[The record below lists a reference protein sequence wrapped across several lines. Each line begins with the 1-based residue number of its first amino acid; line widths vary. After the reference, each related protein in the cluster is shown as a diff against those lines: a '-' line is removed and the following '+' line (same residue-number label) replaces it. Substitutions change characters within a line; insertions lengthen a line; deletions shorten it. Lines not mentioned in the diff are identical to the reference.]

1 MAGGPESGASVVAGT
16 SVDPMEVVGLRRS
29 LSAVDID
36 ERRRQLADL
45 TIDADAPVVQ
55 HELAGLCYLAYEFAD
70 ARAHAESAFL
80 AFKERG
86 EPRRAAVA
94 AALLGRI
101 YFEGLDNRP
110 AANGWFSRART
121 MLVGEGP
128 CVEQGW
134 VLLGLV
140 GCSVENAEQ
149 LSRDCEQALQ
159 IARAFGDTDLE
170 CKALADGGIAA
181 ISLGRLEEGLAKVDE
196 AMAMV
201 SCGEV
206 GYFSAAQVLCDAVTA
221 CERSGEVGRL
231 EAWLDVLDGAGVA
244 RPDDRRPLLFSHC
257 HTAYGTVLC
266 RAGRWREAEGAL
278 QLGVATSKDG
288 FGYHRI
294 GGRAGLAELR
304 IRQGR
309 LDEAALLLQSCAA
322 RVEAAFAQALLHQA
336 EGRHDDAVSVATR
349 ALRDLGPDER
359 VRAVPLLG
367 LEVRS
372 LLALGEVEAATDAA
386 VELERRTSGSA
397 VRSGAGYAALA
408 KAEIHRASGD
418 VSASVQELER
428 GLAALSGSR
437 LPLLEAELRLL
448 LAEATETT
456 NPSLAEA
463 EARSALE
470 LYAGIDAPEAA
481 RCHAVLTR
489 LGRDLPPVSRRSSP
503 VDDLSGREREV
514 LLLLGRGRS
523 NPEIAAEL
531 FISRKTVEHHVGA
544 VLRKLGLR
552 NRTEAAT
559 YAGRVLGPEPF

>member
-1 MAGGPESGASVVAGT
+1 MTIGREAGT
-16 SVDPMEVVGLRRS
+16 PVDGIRRS
-29 LSAVDID
+29 LAAVDVD
-36 ERRRQLADL
+36 ERRRQLAGL
-45 TIDADAPVVQ
+45 ATGADAPEVR
-55 HELAGLCYLAYEFAD
+55 HELAGLCYLAYEFAE
-70 ARAHAESAFL
+70 ARTHAEAAFL
-80 AFKERG
+80 GFKQRSDR
-86 EPRRAAVA
+86 RRAAVA

-101 YFEGLDNRP
+101 FFEGLDNRP

-121 MLVGEGP
+121 MLEDEGP
-128 CVEQGW
+128 CVERGW

-149 LSRDCEQALQ
+149 LSRDCTEALE
-159 IARAFGDTDLE
+159 IARSFGDTDLE

-206 GYFSAAQVLCDAVTA
+206 GYFTAAQVLCDAVTA

-231 EAWLDVLDGAGVA
+231 EAWLDVLDDAGVA
-244 RPDDRRPLLFSHC
+244 SPDDRRPLMFSHC

-278 QLGVATSKDG
+278 QLGVATSRDG

-294 GGRAGLAELR
+294 GGRAALAELR

-309 LDEAALLLQSCAA
+309 VDEATLLLERCAH
-322 RVEAAFAQALLHQA
+322 RVEAAFAEALLHQVQ
-336 EGRHDDAVSVATR
+336 GRHDEAVSVATR

-367 LEVRS
+367 LAVRS
-372 LLALGEVEAATDAA
+372 MVAVGDLEAAQEAV
-386 VELERRTSGSA
+386 VELERRTQGPGL
-397 VRSGAGYAALA
+397 RSGAGYTALA
-408 KAEIHRASGD
+408 LAEIHRASGD

-428 GLAALSGSR
+428 GLAALAGSR
-437 LPLLEAELRLL
+437 LPLLEAELRML
-448 LAEATETT
+448 LAEAVEAT

-470 LYAGIDAPEAA
+470 LYAAIDAPEAA
-481 RCHAVLTR
+481 RCRALLTR
-489 LGRDLPPVSRRSSP
+489 LGRDAPAVPRRPSP
-503 VDDLSGREREV
+503 VDELSAREREV

-531 FISRKTVEHHVGA
+531 YISRKTVEHHVGA

-559 YAGRVLGPEPF
+559 YAGRVLGS